1 MMITLDDELTTETR
15 SLEEI
20 VESETIVPRLIG
32 RCSKPK
38 GNGQLGS
45 AGPCGA
51 KVMSDDL
58 EALDLP
64 GEKHICGSCVDD
76 LLRDKS
82 TSYSPLAR

>member
-1 MMITLDDELTTETR
+1 MMIAIDELTTETR

-20 VESETIVPRLIG
+20 VESETIVPRLLG
-32 RCSKPK
+32 RCSNPK
-38 GNGQLGS
+38 GNGQVGS
-45 AGPCGA
+45 SEFCGA
-51 KVMSDDL
+51 KVMSDDM
-58 EALDLP
+58 EALELP